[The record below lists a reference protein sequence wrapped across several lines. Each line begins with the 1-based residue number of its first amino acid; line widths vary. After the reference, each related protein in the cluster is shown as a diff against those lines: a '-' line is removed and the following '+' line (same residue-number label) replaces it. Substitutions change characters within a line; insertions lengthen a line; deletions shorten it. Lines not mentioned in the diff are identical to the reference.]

1 MFTGAVLYLPV
12 APESVWDQT
21 MALSLHLYNVST
33 QLPGIPEGLPFSVAL
48 TLIGVV
54 MSMNALS
61 IALRMKLRGRKK
73 W

>member
-1 MFTGAVLYLPV
+1 
-12 APESVWDQT
+12 
-21 MALSLHLYNVST
+21 
-33 QLPGIPEGLPFSVAL
+33 LPGIPEGLPFSVAL

-54 MSMNALS
+54 MSMNAIS